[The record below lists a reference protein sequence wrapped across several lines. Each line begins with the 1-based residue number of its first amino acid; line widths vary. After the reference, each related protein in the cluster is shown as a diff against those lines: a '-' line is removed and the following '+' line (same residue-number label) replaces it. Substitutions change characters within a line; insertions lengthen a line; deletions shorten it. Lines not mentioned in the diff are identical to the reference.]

1 MKDVDPDA
9 PVETDARAEAGH
21 AASWRARLQA
31 WRTPLIQW
39 GTPALA
45 FLLVVGLVA
54 AFGGFD
60 RAAPHLGSRAAP
72 KQLIETRY
80 WDVTVHRAGITGQ
93 GMPMAVGLRMTIRS
107 KLTESHTGITQEA
120 VMVRMADGTAL
131 GASTCFH
138 PTDSPMT
145 SSTFGPL
152 VETDAICAF
161 DFAINGY
168 DFTGEGPLD
177 ITVLVLDQA
186 PPPNDF
192 QRTGEPEVRLPPVAH
207 IPMVAEWL
215 VS

>member
-1 MKDVDPDA
+1 M
-9 PVETDARAEAGH
+9 
-21 AASWRARLQA
+21 L
-31 WRTPLIQW
+31 
-39 GTPALA
+39 
-45 FLLVVGLVA
+45 VGLVA

-60 RAAPHLGSRAAP
+60 RAAPHLGSRTQP

-93 GMPMAVGLRMTIRS
+93 GTAMAVSLRMTIRS
-107 KLTESHTGITQEA
+107 KLTESHQGITQEA
-120 VMVRMADGTAL
+120 VIVRMADGAAL
-131 GASTCFH
+131 GTSTCFH
-138 PTDSPMT
+138 PEDAAMANSF
-145 SSTFGPL
+145 FGPF

-168 DFTGEGPLD
+168 DFTGEGQQD

-215 VS
+215 VA